1 MAGCRSESVP
11 QETRWLWAERP
22 MAGWAVASADPF
34 TPTASAFPDCSSH
47 GSRPASETNRR
58 GLASFSDDLHGS
70 SPRFNAAWPT
80 RNRPPA
86 LASPVGTFVWV
97 VSAYT
102 MCQTAARVRSSR
114 LADRSEALVREVRDE
129 RELVRRCREGS
140 EAAYAELVRNHRPR
154 LYLLAYRL
162 VGDRETAEDV
172 VQETFLAAFRQI
184 EKVEPR
190 PSLNPWLN
198 TIVLRTA
205 GRAASR
211 RRSRPGPSLDQ
222 VVRHQSGSETGPGVS
237 LGDGMVDLDPS
248 GDPHAAAEA
257 AELRRDLAAA
267 LIDLPFNYRA
277 AVVLRHVMGVDY
289 AEAALEMGV
298 PLNTFKSHLLR
309 GTRLL
314 REALADRLEP
324 NTAAPA
330 PMTPAVPLAGH
341 APDSGNGHRPTDLA
355 VGSEQSL
362 RR

>member
-1 MAGCRSESVP
+1 MMDAALTGRS
-11 QETRWLWAERP
+11 TRAHHAIRGTIVW
-22 MAGWAVASADPF
+22 VAS
-34 TPTASAFPDCSSH
+34 TPA
-47 GSRPASETNRR
+47 
-58 GLASFSDDLHGS
+58 
-70 SPRFNAAWPT
+70 
-80 RNRPPA
+80 
-86 LASPVGTFVWV
+86 
-97 VSAYT
+97 
-102 MCQTAARVRSSR
+102 MCQTAAECVT
-114 LADRSEALVREVRDE
+114 LGWQPFGGQVREGRDE

-140 EAAYAELVRNHRPR
+140 EAAYAELVRSHRPR

-172 VQETFLAAFRQI
+172 VQETFLAAFKSI

-222 VVRHQSGSETGPGVS
+222 ATRGHLGSDAFGGPS
-237 LGDGMVDLDPS
+237 LGEGLMDLDPS
-248 GDPHAAAEA
+248 GDPPAAAEA

-267 LIDLPFNYRA
+267 LVDLPFKYRA
-277 AVVLRHVMGVDY
+277 AVVLRHVMGLDY
-289 AEAALEMGV
+289 AEAASELGL

-314 REALADRLEP
+314 REALAGQLDRP
-324 NTAAPA
+324 VPGPATAAA
-330 PMTPAVPLAGH
+330 QEV
-341 APDSGNGHRPTDLA
+341 SGNGASAGSGRRPGDVLI
-355 VGSEQSL
+355 GSEQPL